1 MSTETTSSLQYGS
14 APTVSTDRR
23 ALGCVVG
30 RTVRKA
36 PIRDGNRI
44 WVGLRLRGLDCGAY
58 LDSAQLGCLRHF
70 ANHVDMEQ
78 AIVEASA
85 HHLHVVGKAKAPLEA
100 AGHMAG
106 VRGFRC
112 PALAR
117 CSAGPWV
124 RVRLNAVLT
133 RATCENACGK
143 FPTWRP
149 RRGSNSS
156 ANRPTSNMLQPTSGI
171 ETRIYRLF
179 LLRVELYIN
188 CHWRANVERSQVP
201 CKIFE
206 RGPLWQ
212 YKR

>member
-1 MSTETTSSLQYGS
+1 METASGSACGCAVSTVVPILIVRSLAASGTSRTTSTWS
-14 APTVSTDRR
+14 
-23 ALGCVVG
+23 
-30 RTVRKA
+30 K
-36 PIRDGNRI
+36 
-44 WVGLRLRGLDCGAY
+44 
-58 LDSAQLGCLRHF
+58 
-70 ANHVDMEQ
+70 

-171 ETRIYRLF
+171 ETGIYRLF

-201 CKIFE
+201 RKIFE
-206 RGPLWQ
+206 RGALWQ